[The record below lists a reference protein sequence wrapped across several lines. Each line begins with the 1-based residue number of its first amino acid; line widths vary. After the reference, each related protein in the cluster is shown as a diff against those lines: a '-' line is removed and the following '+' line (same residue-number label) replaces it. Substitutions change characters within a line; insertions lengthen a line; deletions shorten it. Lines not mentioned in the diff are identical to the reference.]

1 MKKSVACI
9 ACLNDKV
16 LIAHRNPTGQM
27 ASRFEFPGGKVDEG
41 ESEEQAIKREMS
53 EEFGIEVSVSE
64 KITTGHFVHNEKE
77 SSLEVYLIK
86 VPHDG
91 MTEKYKLTEHTDYKW
106 VSIDDIPVD
115 NFVDSDLS
123 IYPEVKKYLK
133 TNGFCK

>member
-1 MKKSVACI
+1 MNKSVACI
-9 ACLNDKV
+9 AFEKGKV

-27 ASRFEFPGGKVDEG
+27 GSRFEFPGGKVDEG

-53 EEFGIEVSVSE
+53 EEFGIEVSVLN
-64 KITTGHFVHNEKE
+64 KITTGHFIHNEKE
-77 SSLEVYLIK
+77 SLLEVYLIK

-106 VSIDDIPVD
+106 VNIDDIPKE

-123 IYPEVKKYLK
+123 VYPEVKQFLK
-133 TNGFCK
+133 KL

>member
-9 ACLNDKV
+9 AYHNQKV
-16 LIAHRNPTGQM
+16 LIAHRNPVGQM
-27 ASRFEFPGGKVDEG
+27 GSRFEFPGGKVDDG

-53 EEFGIEVSVSE
+53 EEFGIDVSIIE
-64 KITTGHFVHNEKE
+64 KITTGYFSHNGKE

-86 VPHDG
+86 VSHDG
-91 MTEKYKLTEHTDYKW
+91 MTEKYRLTEHTDYRW
-106 VSIDDIPVD
+106 VDIDDIPKD

-133 TNGFCK
+133 TLQEKN

>member
-9 ACLNDKV
+9 ALLNDKV

-27 ASRFEFPGGKVDEG
+27 GSRFEFPGGKVDEG
-41 ESEEQAIKREMS
+41 ETEEQAIKREMS
-53 EEFGIEVSVSE
+53 EEFGIKVSVLE
-64 KITTGHFVHNEKE
+64 KITTGQFVHNEKE

-106 VSIDDIPVD
+106 VDIDDIPKD

-123 IYPEVKKYLK
+123 IYPKVKEYLK
-133 TNGFCK
+133 TKKSVN